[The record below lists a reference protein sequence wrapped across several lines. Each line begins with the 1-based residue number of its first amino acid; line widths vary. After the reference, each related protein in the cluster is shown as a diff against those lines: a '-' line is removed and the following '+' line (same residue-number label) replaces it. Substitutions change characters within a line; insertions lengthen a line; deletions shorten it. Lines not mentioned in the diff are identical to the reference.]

1 MMLLIGRIALIGSI
15 LFEHRKLA
23 RAREAEGNRFASLVL
38 IFAASAINDMSAPL
52 VDIVAISI
60 YSEAESP

>member
-1 MMLLIGRIALIGSI
+1 MMLLMGRIALIGCI

-23 RAREAEGNRFASLVL
+23 RAREAEGNRSASLVL

-60 YSEAESP
+60 YSEPESP